1 MRKMDYCRYDSPTNF
16 GTIDAAEKSSFIL
29 DHPLE
34 NGIYMVIITDPAD
47 QDIHTLFLT
56 IRDDV
61 NTSYADFMSLWKDS
75 QSRIYFAPDNRNII
89 NVDQYSLGEGSTI
102 ELYKLN

>member
-1 MRKMDYCRYDSPTNF
+1 MRRMNYPRFDKPTYV
-16 GTIDAAEKSSFIL
+16 GTMNEDQTSFIL

-47 QDIHTLFLT
+47 KDIHTLFLT
-56 IRDDV
+56 IRDDL
-61 NTSYADFMSLWKDS
+61 NSSYTDFMSLWTDS
-75 QSRIYFAPDNRNII
+75 QSRIYYNPPERDHINI
-89 NVDQYSLGEGSTI
+89 DQNSLGTGSTI

>member
-1 MRKMDYCRYDSPTNF
+1 MRKMDYCRYDSPVNF
-16 GTIDAAEKSSFIL
+16 GRINAEKTAFDL

-56 IRDDV
+56 IRDDL
-61 NTSYADFMSLWKDS
+61 NSSYADFMSLWTDS
-75 QSRIYFAPDNRNII
+75 QSRIYFNPPKRDHIYT
-89 NVDQYSLGEGSTI
+89 DQNSLGEGSTI